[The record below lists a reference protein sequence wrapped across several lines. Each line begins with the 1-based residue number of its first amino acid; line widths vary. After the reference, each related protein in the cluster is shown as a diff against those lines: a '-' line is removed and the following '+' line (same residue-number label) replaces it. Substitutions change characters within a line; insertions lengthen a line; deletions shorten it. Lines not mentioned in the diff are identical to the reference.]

1 MTRQVCCMSRSATC
15 KEVVLWDSMTTCCP
29 IIKYSSEVGSPY
41 TAAAGRGAAGAS
53 APSAPR
59 SGATPAACPCGS
71 SLGAFK
77 ECAPGRARQCPSARQ
92 SRRAAPFA
100 HSAAI
105 VAACRGQRQPCLVG
119 VNRRSGAARPPR
131 AGAIAA
137 PPACGRSPRVAACA
151 CGPAPAGGGL
161 SAVGGACALALLR
174 GRMLPHPRR
183 CGLRVTL
190 AGRGR

>member
-1 MTRQVCCMSRSATC
+1 MSRSATC
-15 KEVVLWDSMTTCCP
+15 KDVALWDSMTTCCP
-29 IIKYSSEVGSPY
+29 NIKYSLGQRNPLPVRCGGE
-41 TAAAGRGAAGAS
+41 GRGRGLGPLRS
-53 APSAPR
+53 AFGRHPSRVPLR
-59 SGATPAACPCGS
+59 QQPWGIP
-71 SLGAFK
+71 K
-77 ECAPGRARQCPSARQ
+77 ECAPGRARLCPSARQ

>member
-1 MTRQVCCMSRSATC
+1 MSRSATC
-15 KEVVLWDSMTTCCP
+15 KDVALWDSMTTCCP
-29 IIKYSSEVGSPY
+29 NIKYSLRSAAPTPLRRGGARPGPRPPPLRVRAPPQPRAP
-41 TAAAGRGAAGAS
+41 AAAA
-53 APSAPR
+53 
-59 SGATPAACPCGS
+59 
-71 SLGAFK
+71 LGHSK